1 MSNYF
6 GKTKSTFFIFKP
18 DSNFDESQK
27 KIPYTHSK
35 YE

>member
-1 MSNYF
+1 MSNYY
-6 GKTKSTFFIFKP
+6 GKTKSTFFFKP

-27 KIPYTHSK
+27 KIPYTTHSK